1 MKPTII
7 GFFLRHEIRT
17 GAHKR
22 YLELLNNLSTR
33 GWDVLVLLSSTI
45 NSSDYSFKTIPLEPV
60 HVGKLPFSIKQAIR
74 ILPVLFRLD
83 KKRWVNIVFGETN
96 YLSSKLCQIILRAK
110 IIFAFRS
117 NSYKA
122 KKDQHLFLNT
132 TYRVKERFNLLKMKN
147 IEKKIVNL
155 SDLLVFQTTYD
166 RDDIQL
172 RTGFDLSK
180 SVIIPNSVRESWF
193 LKQYQFKNC
202 SKELKNIVYL
212 GNYDDRKGAMFLLQ
226 AFKIL
231 KDRNMNISLE
241 LFGGGNEIIKLKKYA
256 EDNELTEHVT
266 INGKMLNPVSKLGD
280 YDLMVTPSIYDS
292 YPNVILE
299 ALFTGTPVLASD
311 NSGMKAILED
321 ERLLFKT
328 ADPEEIADKIEQLYR
343 DKELYLSVKEICR
356 DRTHYHDFSWSERF
370 EKVIDL

>member
-328 ADPEEIADKIEQLYR
+328 ADPEDIADKIEQLYR

-370 EKVIDL
+370 EKVIEL